1 MADNNTYRFS
11 PEFGSAHSFTP
22 EFGSTY
28 SFTPEFRSYAV
39 MYMRVSYLKLV
50 GDEVVAVYSD
60 GTESTIGIVGDFPI
74 HIDSIKGWTAT
85 EPTSGNVVLTEVD

>member
-11 PEFGSAHSFTP
+11 PEFGN
-22 EFGSTY
+22 TY
-28 SFTPEFRSYAV
+28 SFTPEFRSYTV

-60 GTESTIGIVGDFPI
+60 GTESMIGIVGDFPI
-74 HIDSIKGWTAT
+74 HIDSINGWTAT
-85 EPTSGNVVLTEVD
+85 EPTSGNIVLNEV